1 MPGPPVVVVLVGLF
15 ASRDVNMLFNG
26 RESVLEREFLVG
38 AWNEGERTV
47 LRVEVGRV
55 FDKLQDTIRQELG
68 ADKIELTGGNTE
80 APPADVTGR

>member
-1 MPGPPVVVVLVGLF
+1 
-15 ASRDVNMLFNG
+15 MLFNG